1 MGGGR
6 PGRFGVRAA
15 LINVSWED
23 TVMIIPGVLRRH
35 LSGLIAAV
43 LLLGAPQAWA
53 GAVRTM
59 QVTLRPGDVDIAR
72 GLARMDVELRIPAM
86 EAEAGQ
92 AVLTL
97 PVVIANTDTVA
108 ATLMD
113 LVMTDAEGVVPLTF
127 RDDPAALV
135 YARHWIAG
143 RAVSG
148 DVTVRYR
155 APIDNTPPRRGSGP
169 PYSLRTEGG
178 GVSGV
183 GNTFILL
190 PEDERDY
197 RIALRWDLK
206 GLAPDAGATS
216 SYGEGDVDLEPG
228 RADRLSSTVFMAGS
242 MEREPQPVS
251 NAGFSAAW
259 MGDTP
264 FEARPLMAWTHRLHG
279 WMSRFFAEP
288 GEPPYRV
295 FMRFNP
301 INAGGGVALTRS
313 FLVTYGKATDPADLK
328 STLSHEMIHTWTQ
341 WDGRGQWYGEGIAVY
356 YQGLLPYRA
365 GLITADDYLAD
376 INDTA
381 RRYYSNLLNDTPDD
395 QIAPRFWEDSRIR
408 VLPYDRGGIYF
419 AVVDGKIRRA
429 SQGARSLDDLIQEM
443 NRRRRAGEAVDE
455 AAWIGLLTA
464 ELGEDGKTLHA
475 AMKAGELMVPE
486 PGDYGPCFTRYVGR
500 ARRFDLGFDP
510 KSLVG
515 DVKTI
520 RGLVAGSAAE
530 RAGIR
535 NGDVVT
541 YAVAMDGVQGDQEA
555 TLTLQVT
562 RGENRFSVTYLPRG
576 EEVDVYQW
584 RPIPDGADA
593 VCKP

>member
-1 MGGGR
+1 MK
-6 PGRFGVRAA
+6 
-15 LINVSWED
+15 ISD
-23 TVMIIPGVLRRH
+23 VLRH
-35 LSGLIAAV
+35 PLSVLAAV
-43 LLLGAPQAWA
+43 MLLLGASPTSGSAQ
-53 GAVRTM
+53 TM
-59 QVTLRPGDVDIAR
+59 QVTLAPGDVDVAR
-72 GLARMDVELRIPAM
+72 GLARMDVELKVSAM
-86 EAEAGQ
+86 EAQAGQ

-97 PVVIANTDTVA
+97 PVVIANTDTI
-108 ATLMD
+108 ATTLTD
-113 LVMTDAEGVVPLTF
+113 LTITDALGPVPWTV
-127 RDDPAALV
+127 RDDPVAMV

-190 PEDERDY
+190 PEDDRDY
-197 RIALRWDLK
+197 RIALRWDLT
-206 GLAPDAGATS
+206 GLDAGANATS
-216 SYGEGDVDLEPG
+216 SYGEGDVDLEAG
-228 RADRLSSTVFMAGS
+228 KADRLSSTVFMAGP
-242 MEREPQPVS
+242 MQREPMPVS
-251 NAGFSAAW
+251 NTGFSAAW
-259 MGDTP
+259 LGETP
-264 FEARPLMAWTHRLHG
+264 FEAQPLMAWTHQLHG

-295 FMRFNP
+295 FMRYNP

-313 FLVTYGKATDPADLK
+313 FLVTYGQATDPADLK

-408 VLPYDRGGIYF
+408 VLPYDRGGLYF
-419 AVVDGKIRRA
+419 AVVNGKVRRA
-429 SQGARSLDDLIQEM
+429 SQGARSLDDLILEM
-443 NRRRRAGEAVDE
+443 NRRRRAGETVNEAVWV
-455 AAWIGLLTA
+455 ALLTA
-464 ELGEDGKTLHA
+464 ELGEDGQALHV
-475 AMKAGELMVPE
+475 AMKAGELMLPE
-486 PGDYGPCFTRYVGR
+486 ADDYGPCFTRYVGR

-520 RGLVAGSAAE
+520 RGLVPGSAAE
-530 RAGIR
+530 QAGIR

-541 YAVAMDGVQGDQEA
+541 YAVAMDGVQSNQQA
-555 TLTLQVT
+555 MLTLQVT
-562 RGENRFSVTYLPRG
+562 RGEDRFPVTYLPRG

-584 RPIPDGADA
+584 RRAPDAADA
-593 VCKP
+593 ACKT

>member
-1 MGGGR
+1 MK
-6 PGRFGVRAA
+6 
-15 LINVSWED
+15 ISY
-23 TVMIIPGVLRRH
+23 VLRH
-35 LSGLIAAV
+35 PLSVLAAV
-43 LLLGAPQAWA
+43 MLLLGASPTSGSAQ
-53 GAVRTM
+53 TM
-59 QVTLRPGDVDIAR
+59 QVTLAPGDVDVAR
-72 GLARMDVELRIPAM
+72 GLARMDVELKVSAM
-86 EAEAGQ
+86 EAQAGQ

-97 PVVIANTDTVA
+97 PVVIANTDTI
-108 ATLMD
+108 ATTLTD
-113 LVMTDAEGVVPLTF
+113 LTITDALGPVPWTV
-127 RDDPAALV
+127 RDDPVAMV

-190 PEDERDY
+190 PEDDRDY
-197 RIALRWDLK
+197 RIALRWDLT
-206 GLAPDAGATS
+206 GLDAGANATS
-216 SYGEGDVDLEPG
+216 SYGEGDVDLEAG
-228 RADRLSSTVFMAGS
+228 KADRLSSTVFMAGP
-242 MEREPQPVS
+242 MQREPMPVS
-251 NAGFSAAW
+251 NTGFSAAW
-259 MGDTP
+259 LGETP
-264 FEARPLMAWTHRLHG
+264 FKAQPLMAWTHQLHG

-295 FMRFNP
+295 FMRYNP

-313 FLVTYGKATDPADLK
+313 FLVTYGQATDPADLK

-408 VLPYDRGGIYF
+408 VLPYDRGGLYF
-419 AVVDGKIRRA
+419 AVVNGKVRRA
-429 SQGARSLDDLIQEM
+429 SQGARSLDDLMLEM
-443 NRRRRAGEAVDE
+443 NRRRRAGETVNEAVWV
-455 AAWIGLLTA
+455 ALLTA
-464 ELGEDGKTLHA
+464 ELGEDGQALHV
-475 AMKAGELMVPE
+475 AMKAGELMLPE
-486 PGDYGPCFTRYVGR
+486 ADDYGPCFTRYVGR

-520 RGLVAGSAAE
+520 RGLVPGSAAE
-530 RAGIR
+530 QAGIR

-541 YAVAMDGVQGDQEA
+541 YAVAMDGVQSNQQA
-555 TLTLQVT
+555 MLALQVT
-562 RGENRFSVTYLPRG
+562 RGEDRFPVTYLPRG
-576 EEVDVYQW
+576 DEVDVYQW
-584 RPIPDGADA
+584 RRAPDAADA
-593 VCKP
+593 ACKT

>member
-1 MGGGR
+1 MTI
-6 PGRFGVRAA
+6 A
-15 LINVSWED
+15 D
-23 TVMIIPGVLRRH
+23 VLRH
-35 LSGLIAAV
+35 PLSVLAAV
-43 LLLGAPQAWA
+43 MLLLGASPASASAQ
-53 GAVRTM
+53 TM
-59 QVTLRPGDVDIAR
+59 QVTLAPGDVDVAR
-72 GLARMDVELRIPAM
+72 GFARMDVELKISAM

-97 PVVIANTDTVA
+97 PVVIANTDTI
-108 ATLMD
+108 ATTLTD
-113 LVMTDAEGVVPLTF
+113 LTMTDALGPVPLTV
-127 RDDPAALV
+127 RDDPVALV

-183 GNTFILL
+183 GNTFILM
-190 PEDERDY
+190 PEDDRDY
-197 RIALRWDLK
+197 RIALRWNLA
-206 GLAPDAGATS
+206 GLGAGAGATS
-216 SYGEGDVDLEPG
+216 SYGEGDVELEPG
-228 RADRLSSTVFMAGS
+228 KANRLSSTVFMAGP
-242 MEREPQPVS
+242 MQREPMPVS

-259 MGDTP
+259 MGETP
-264 FEARPLMAWTHRLHG
+264 FEARPLMAWTHQLHG
-279 WMSRFFAEP
+279 WMSRFFDEP
-288 GEPPYRV
+288 GDPPYRV
-295 FMRFNP
+295 FMRYNP

-313 FLVTYGKATDPADLK
+313 FLVTYGQATDPADLK

-376 INDTA
+376 INETA

-408 VLPYDRGGIYF
+408 VLPYDRGGLYF
-419 AVVDGKIRRA
+419 AVVNGKIRRS
-429 SQGARSLDDLIQEM
+429 SQGARSLDDLILEM
-443 NRRRRAGEAVDE
+443 NRRRRAGEPMDE
-455 AAWIGLLTA
+455 AAWVALLTA
-464 ELGEDGKTLHA
+464 ELGEDGQALHA
-475 AMKAGELMVPE
+475 AMKAGELMLPE
-486 PGDYGPCFTRYVGR
+486 SGDYGPCFTRYVGR

-510 KSLVG
+510 KSFVG
-515 DVKTI
+515 DVKII
-520 RGLVAGSAAE
+520 RGLVPGSAAE

-541 YAVAMDGVQGDQEA
+541 YAVAMDGVQSDQEA

-562 RGENRFSVTYLPRG
+562 RGEARFPVTYLPRG

-584 RPIPDGADA
+584 RRVPDAADTA
-593 VCKP
+593 CKA

>member
-1 MGGGR
+1 MAIPR
-6 PGRFGVRAA
+6 LLRLLPAMVVALLVLGV
-15 LINVSWED
+15 S
-23 TVMIIPGVLRRH
+23 P
-35 LSGLIAAV
+35 
-43 LLLGAPQAWA
+43 AWA
-53 GAVRTM
+53 VAQTM
-59 QVTLRPGDVDIAR
+59 QVTLRPGDVDVAR
-72 GLARMDVELRIPAM
+72 GVARMDVELRIPAM
-86 EAEAGQ
+86 AADAGQ

-97 PVVIANTDTVA
+97 PVVIANTDTI
-108 ATLMD
+108 ATTLTDM
-113 LVMTDAEGVVPLTF
+113 VMRDTQGVVPLTV
-127 RDDPAALV
+127 RDDPVALV

-169 PYSLRTEGG
+169 PYSLRTEGE

-190 PEDERDY
+190 PEDDQDY
-197 RIALRWDLK
+197 RIALRWDVTDL
-206 GLAPDAGATS
+206 GAEAAATS

-228 RADRLSSTVFMAGS
+228 KASRLWSTVFMAGP

-259 MGDTP
+259 MGTPP

-279 WMSRFFAEP
+279 WMSRFFDEP

-295 FMRFNP
+295 FMRYNP

-313 FLVTYGKATDPADLK
+313 FLVTYGQATDPADLK

-341 WDGRGQWYGEGIAVY
+341 WDGRGQWYGEGIAVH

-419 AVVDGKIRRA
+419 AVVDGRIRRA
-429 SQGARSLDDLIQEM
+429 SKGARSLDDLILEM
-443 NRRRRAGEAVDE
+443 NRRHRAGQPTDE
-455 AAWIGLLTA
+455 TVWIALLTA
-464 ELGEDGKTLHA
+464 ELGEDGSTLHA

-486 PGDYGPCFTRYVGR
+486 SGDYGPCFTRFVGR

-520 RGLVAGSAAE
+520 RGLVPNSAAE
-530 RAGIR
+530 RAGVR
-535 NGDVVT
+535 DGDVVT
-541 YAVAMDGVQGDQEA
+541 YAVAMDAVQGDQDA

-562 RGENRFSVTYLPRG
+562 RGEARFPVTYLPRG

-584 RPIPDGADA
+584 RRDRDA
-593 VCKP
+593 TDAACKT

>member
-1 MGGGR
+1 MK
-6 PGRFGVRAA
+6 
-15 LINVSWED
+15 ISD
-23 TVMIIPGVLRRH
+23 VLRH
-35 LSGLIAAV
+35 PLSVLAAV
-43 LLLGAPQAWA
+43 MLLLGASPTSGSAQ
-53 GAVRTM
+53 TM
-59 QVTLRPGDVDIAR
+59 QVTLAPGDVDVAR
-72 GLARMDVELRIPAM
+72 GLARMDVELKVSAM
-86 EAEAGQ
+86 EAQAGQ

-97 PVVIANTDTVA
+97 PVVIANTDTI
-108 ATLMD
+108 ATTLTD
-113 LVMTDAEGVVPLTF
+113 LTITDALGPVPWTV
-127 RDDPAALV
+127 RDDPVAMV

-190 PEDERDY
+190 PEDDRDY
-197 RIALRWDLK
+197 RIALRWDLT
-206 GLAPDAGATS
+206 GLDAGANATS
-216 SYGEGDVDLEPG
+216 SYGEGDVDLEAG
-228 RADRLSSTVFMAGS
+228 KADRLSSTVFMAGP
-242 MEREPQPVS
+242 MQREPMPVS
-251 NAGFSAAW
+251 NTGFSAAW
-259 MGDTP
+259 LGETP
-264 FEARPLMAWTHRLHG
+264 FEAQPLMAWTHQLHG

-295 FMRFNP
+295 FMRYNP

-313 FLVTYGKATDPADLK
+313 FLVTYGQATDPADLK

-408 VLPYDRGGIYF
+408 VLPYDRGGLYF
-419 AVVDGKIRRA
+419 AVVNGKVRRA
-429 SQGARSLDDLIQEM
+429 SQGARSLDDLILEM
-443 NRRRRAGEAVDE
+443 NRRRRAGETVNEAVWV
-455 AAWIGLLTA
+455 ALLTA
-464 ELGEDGKTLHA
+464 ELGEDGQALHV
-475 AMKAGELMVPE
+475 AMKAGELMLPE
-486 PGDYGPCFTRYVGR
+486 ADDYGPCFTRYVGR

-520 RGLVAGSAAE
+520 RGLVPGSAAE
-530 RAGIR
+530 QAGIR

-541 YAVAMDGVQGDQEA
+541 YAVAMDGVQSNPQA
-555 TLTLQVT
+555 MLTLQVT
-562 RGENRFSVTYLPRG
+562 RGEDRFPVTYLPRG

-584 RPIPDGADA
+584 RRAPDAADA
-593 VCKP
+593 ACKT

>member
-1 MGGGR
+1 MK
-6 PGRFGVRAA
+6 
-15 LINVSWED
+15 ISD
-23 TVMIIPGVLRRH
+23 VLRH
-35 LSGLIAAV
+35 PLSVLAAV
-43 LLLGAPQAWA
+43 MLLLGASPTSGSAQ
-53 GAVRTM
+53 TM
-59 QVTLRPGDVDIAR
+59 QVTLAPGDVDVAR
-72 GLARMDVELRIPAM
+72 GLARMDVELKVSAM
-86 EAEAGQ
+86 EAQAGQ

-97 PVVIANTDTVA
+97 PVVIANTDTI
-108 ATLMD
+108 ATTLTD
-113 LVMTDAEGVVPLTF
+113 LTITDALGPVPWTV
-127 RDDPAALV
+127 RDDPVAMV

-190 PEDERDY
+190 PEDDRDY
-197 RIALRWDLK
+197 RIALRWDLT
-206 GLAPDAGATS
+206 GLDAGANATS
-216 SYGEGDVDLEPG
+216 SYGEGDVDLEAG
-228 RADRLSSTVFMAGS
+228 KADRLSSTVFMAGP
-242 MEREPQPVS
+242 MQREPMPVS
-251 NAGFSAAW
+251 NTGFSAAW
-259 MGDTP
+259 LGETP
-264 FEARPLMAWTHRLHG
+264 FEAQPLMAWTHQLHG

-295 FMRFNP
+295 FMRYNP

-313 FLVTYGKATDPADLK
+313 FLVTYGQATDPADLK

-356 YQGLLPYRA
+356 YQGLMPYRA

-408 VLPYDRGGIYF
+408 VLPYDRGGLYF
-419 AVVDGKIRRA
+419 AVVNGKVRRA
-429 SQGARSLDDLIQEM
+429 SQGARSLDDLILEM
-443 NRRRRAGEAVDE
+443 NRRRRAGETVNEAVWV
-455 AAWIGLLTA
+455 ALLTA
-464 ELGEDGKTLHA
+464 ELGEDGQALHV
-475 AMKAGELMVPE
+475 AMKAGELMLPE
-486 PGDYGPCFTRYVGR
+486 ADDYGPCFTRYVGR

-520 RGLVAGSAAE
+520 RGLVPGSAAE
-530 RAGIR
+530 QAGIR

-541 YAVAMDGVQGDQEA
+541 YAVAMDGVQSNPQA
-555 TLTLQVT
+555 MLTLQVT
-562 RGENRFSVTYLPRG
+562 RGEDRFPVTYLPRG

-584 RPIPDGADA
+584 RRAPDAADA
-593 VCKP
+593 ACKT

>member
-1 MGGGR
+1 
-6 PGRFGVRAA
+6 
-15 LINVSWED
+15 
-23 TVMIIPGVLRRH
+23 MIIAGVCRRH
-35 LSGLIAAV
+35 LSSLALAV
-43 LLLGAPQAWA
+43 LLLGAPRAWA
-53 GAVRTM
+53 ETAQTM
-59 QVTLRPGDVDIAR
+59 QVTLRPGDVDVAR
-72 GLARMDVELRIPAM
+72 GLGRMDVELRISAM
-86 EAEAGQ
+86 DAQAGQ

-97 PVVIANTDTVA
+97 PVVIANTDTI
-108 ATLMD
+108 ATTLTD
-113 LVMTDAEGVVPLTF
+113 LVMTDAEGAVPLTV
-127 RDDPAALV
+127 RDDPVALV

-169 PYSLRTEGG
+169 PYSLRTDGG

-190 PEDERDY
+190 PKDDHDY
-197 RIALRWDLK
+197 RIALRWDLT
-206 GLAPDAGATS
+206 GLPAGAGATS
-216 SYGEGDVDLEPG
+216 SHGEGDFDLEPG
-228 RADRLSSTVFMAGS
+228 RADRLSSTVFMAGP

-259 MGDTP
+259 MGETP
-264 FEARPLMAWTHRLHG
+264 FEARPLMAWTNRLHG

-295 FMRFNP
+295 FMRYNP

-313 FLVTYGKATDPADLK
+313 FLVTFGQATNPADLK

-408 VLPYDRGGIYF
+408 VLPYDRGGVYF
-419 AVVDGKIRRA
+419 AVVNGKIRRA
-429 SQGARSLDDLIQEM
+429 SEGTRSLDDLILEM
-443 NRRRRAGEAVDE
+443 NRRRRAGETVDE
-455 AAWIGLLTA
+455 AVWIALLTA
-464 ELGEDGKTLHA
+464 ELGEEGRALHA
-475 AMKAGELMVPE
+475 AMKDGDLMVPE
-486 PGDYGPCFTRYVGR
+486 PDDYGPCFTRYVGR

-510 KSLVG
+510 KSFVG

-555 TLTLQVT
+555 RLTLQVT
-562 RGENRFSVTYLPRG
+562 RGEARFPVTYLPRG

-584 RPIPDGADA
+584 RRDTAAVDA
-593 VCKP
+593 ACKT